1 MSCGLQPPADAL
13 PAFRE
18 FVTHEKQR
26 LTQKRQALVKSERDK
41 RMAELLKF
49 SQNFKVIT
57 SYLSCYALALSD
69 LSVAS

>member
-1 MSCGLQPPADAL
+1 MVQPPADAL

-41 RMAELLKF
+41 RMAELFKF
-49 SQNFKVIT
+49 SQNFKVT
-57 SYLSCYALALSD
+57 SSYLFFVSLFSD
-69 LSVAS
+69 LSATS

>member
-1 MSCGLQPPADAL
+1 MLYGVQPPADAL

-41 RMAELLKF
+41 RMTELLKF
-49 SQNFKVIT
+49 SQSFKVSI
-57 SYLSCYALALSD
+57 SRKIYCVFVVSELIHP
-69 LSVAS
+69 

>member
-1 MSCGLQPPADAL
+1 MLCASQPPADAL

-49 SQNFKVIT
+49 SQSFKVII
-57 SYLSCYALALSD
+57 SYWSCYALVLSD
-69 LSVAS
+69 LSAAS

>member
-1 MSCGLQPPADAL
+1 LYGEQPPADAL

-49 SQNFKVIT
+49 SQSFKVTIPIGFVVLLFFQT
-57 SYLSCYALALSD
+57 
-69 LSVAS
+69 

>member
-1 MSCGLQPPADAL
+1 LYGIQPPADAL

-41 RMAELLKF
+41 RMTELLKF
-49 SQNFKVIT
+49 SQNFKVTI
-57 SYLSCYALALSD
+57 SRQFYCAFVISELIHL
-69 LSVAS
+69 

>member
-1 MSCGLQPPADAL
+1 MLVVNTLCHQQPPADAL

-41 RMAELLKF
+41 RMAELFKF
-49 SQNFKVIT
+49 SQNFKVAI
-57 SYLSCYALALSD
+57 SYWLFC
-69 LSVAS
+69 LSVR

>member
-1 MSCGLQPPADAL
+1 LCGVQPPADAL

-49 SQNFKVIT
+49 SQSFK
-57 SYLSCYALALSD
+57 
-69 LSVAS
+69 ASIFHQFVVLQA